1 MNTNKAP
8 TVAWEIARCLDIV
21 YHILDDLEDVR
32 LALEKG
38 CDPHLILYPPFDPFK
53 TIGKYL

>member
-1 MNTNKAP
+1 MNRNLKP
-8 TVAWEIARCLDIV
+8 TIAWEIACCLDIV
-21 YHILDDLEDVR
+21 YQILDDLEDVR

-38 CDPHLILYPPFDPFK
+38 CDPHLILHPPFDPFK